1 MALDYV
7 NYVQANEI
15 YKALNESRDTVAND
29 LAVAAGTSN
38 DKARDLGVQW
48 LLLNELITA
57 IEEDE
62 KKAADAA
69 TSTTSQSMKGK

>member
-15 YKALNESRDTVAND
+15 YKALIESRDTVAND

-62 KKAADAA
+62 KRSLMLPHQRLVKA
-69 TSTTSQSMKGK
+69 

>member
-62 KKAADAA
+62 KRPLMLPHQRLVKA
-69 TSTTSQSMKGK
+69 